1 MTEKPEYETNVLKR
15 RQEPLIN
22 PAKVH
27 FGPYIPKV
35 GICLKMAATSDDR
48 KDSELPAAN
57 MAVREN
63 LAPVPVPN

>member
-1 MTEKPEYETNVLKR
+1 MSENPEYDNNVLKR

-35 GICLKMAATSDDR
+35 GICLKMVATSDDR
-48 KDSELPAAN
+48 KDSEFPAAN
-57 MAVREN
+57 IVVREN
-63 LAPVPVPN
+63 LAPVLVPN